1 MRDEDG
7 RPNGLD
13 NILYR
18 GSQQTRRVGVP
29 PGRDQLEA
37 KRIERRNW
45 ELGPSKRPPLR
56 GICGVGSVRPNSKI
70 NPGSVQLGEP
80 DSIEVPDLWSRPA
93 GTATRNEIGNIDG
106 RATADE
112 SSLPSFTTIRRRFPS
127 TASARIAV
135 DHDQRIPVPKLGWPL
150 VTDVCALDAI
160 VAVDRGVFVAA
171 QGNGSP
177 SDEEIALLRNVEGSE
192 TSIVATAPLCVIS
205 LLTLHPCFVRA
216 LPTSAAQHETETK
229 DRQWYG

>member
-56 GICGVGSVRPNSKI
+56 GICGVGSVRPNSEI

-93 GTATRNEIGNIDG
+93 GAATRNEIGNIDG
-106 RATADE
+106 RATANE

-127 TASARIAV
+127 AASARVAV
-135 DHDQRIPVPKLGWPL
+135 DHDQRILVANLGRPL
-150 VTDVCALDAI
+150 VTDVCAFDAI
-160 VAVDRGVFVAA
+160 VAVDRGVLVAA
-171 QGNGSP
+171 QRNGAP
-177 SDEEIALLRNVEGSE
+177 PDEELALPRNVERSE
-192 TSIVATAPLCVIS
+192 ISVIATSPLCAINLVA
-205 LLTLHPCFVRA
+205 LRPYFVRA
-216 LPTSAAQHETETK
+216 LPRSAVSHENEASE
-229 DRQWYG
+229 